1 MSEIGHRR
9 GQQQGAAFGLASAVL
24 FGAGAPFAKR
34 LLPASGPFVLAALLY
49 LGAGL
54 GLTLVWIAGHAR
66 RGTPIRREA
75 TIGRGDLAFLAG
87 SILTG
92 GILGPILLL
101 VGLARLSAVAA
112 SLLLNLEALFTI
124 LVAVALFGEHLG
136 RRSAAASVIVLAGA
150 AFLGYRSGGAQ
161 GEWLGALAVAGATLA
176 WAIDNNLTQ
185 KLPLRY
191 PVAVT

>member
-1 MSEIGHRR
+1 
-9 GQQQGAAFGLASAVL
+9 
-24 FGAGAPFAKR
+24 
-34 LLPASGPFVLAALLY
+34 
-49 LGAGL
+49 
-54 GLTLVWIAGHAR
+54 
-66 RGTPIRREA
+66 
-75 TIGRGDLAFLAG
+75 
-87 SILTG
+87 
-92 GILGPILLL
+92 
-101 VGLARLSAVAA
+101 AVAT

-185 KLPLRY
+185 KLSLRD
-191 PVAVT
+191 PVAVTRWKTLGAGACTLALALATGRTLPRGPALGASLLLGLASYGI